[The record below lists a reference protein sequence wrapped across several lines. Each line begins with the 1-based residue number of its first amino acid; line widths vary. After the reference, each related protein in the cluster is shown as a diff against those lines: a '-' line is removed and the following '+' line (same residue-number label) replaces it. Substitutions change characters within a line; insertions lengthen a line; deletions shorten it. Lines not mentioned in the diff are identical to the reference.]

1 MRRAG
6 NILGHETKFHY
17 SLTSNTIFRFQETQK
32 PLFLDKFMVS

>member
-6 NILGHETKFHY
+6 NILGHETKFCHD
-17 SLTSNTIFRFQETQK
+17 LTGNTIFRFRKTQK